1 MPSAP
6 GGAGTTPTSATPPAT
21 LRRAREIALQVG
33 LHYVY
38 VGNVHDAE
46 ADSTWCPGCG
56 KRVIERDWYVL
67 GEWNLTDGGHCAHCG
82 HAIAGVF
89 EARPGSW
96 GAQRLPVNMKKAR
109 SR

>member
-1 MPSAP
+1 MTEQLTARDF
-6 GGAGTTPTSATPPAT
+6 ATSQEV
-21 LRRAREIALQVG
+21 R
-33 LHYVY
+33 
-38 VGNVHDAE
+38 
-46 ADSTWCPGCG
+46 WCPGCG

-109 SR
+109 S